1 MKNLAIGYARVSTW
15 EQAAEGF
22 SLGAQRGVIEAY
34 CRIKG
39 LALTEIVEDPGVSA
53 SRPLAQRPGGSRLMA
68 LVESGKIG
76 HVVFARLDR
85 GFRNASDCLSTIET
99 WRKRGITVHFCDLGG
114 SSLDTESP
122 HGRFLLCVLAAVSEM
137 ERNLIAERTK
147 NVLSFKRQNG
157 QIYGPVP
164 YGFAREGE
172 CLRPEPKE
180 MEVLAF
186 VKRMRAEGYSLRAI
200 AATLNANG
208 IPTKRGGKRWAPET
222 VRKLLSRA

>member
-39 LALTEIVEDPGVSA
+39 LVLTEIVEDAGVSA
-53 SRPLAQRPGGSRLMA
+53 ARPLAQRPGGSRLMA
-68 LVESGKIG
+68 LVESGRIG

-114 SSLDTESP
+114 SALDTESP

-137 ERNLIAERTK
+137 ERNLISERTK

-157 QIYGPVP
+157 QIYGPTPFGYKV
-164 YGFAREGE
+164 EGNR
-172 CLRPEPKE
+172 LRPAPEE
-180 MEVLAF
+180 MQVLAII
-186 VKRMRAEGYSLRAI
+186 KRMREEGHSLRAI

-208 IPTKRGGKRWAPET
+208 IPTKRGGRKWAPET
-222 VRKLLSRA
+222 VRKLLTRA

>member
-85 GFRNASDCLSTIET
+85 GFRNASDCLTTIEA
-99 WRKRGITVHFCDLGG
+99 WRKRGVAVHFCDLGG

-164 YGFAREGE
+164 YGFEREGD
-172 CLRPEPKE
+172 CLRPDPEE
-180 MEVLAF
+180 MDVLAII
-186 VKRMRAEGYSLRAI
+186 KRMREEGHSLRAI
-200 AATLNANG
+200 AATLNASG

-222 VRKLLSRA
+222 IRKLLSRA

>member
-22 SLGAQRGVIEAY
+22 SLGAQRGVIETY
-34 CRIKG
+34 CRLKG

-85 GFRNASDCLSTIET
+85 GFRDVADCLSTIET
-99 WRKRGITVHFCDLGG
+99 WRKREITVHFCDLGG

-157 QIYGPVP
+157 QIYGPEP
-164 YGFAREGE
+164 FGYRREGDRLVPVSE
-172 CLRPEPKE
+172 ELEALTLIRQ
-180 MEVLAF
+180 L
-186 VKRMRAEGYSLRAI
+186 RAEGYSLRAI
-200 AATLNANG
+200 ARELEKNG
-208 IPTKRGGKRWAPET
+208 IPTKRGGVRWSPEAI
-222 VRKLLSRA
+222 RKILTRA